1 MFSSWNTCNIKVCPL
16 VSVEMESWPL
26 CLGKPSN
33 IQTIKL
39 PHTRVTEASARV
51 ALQIVLAERSLCKL
65 KATEI
70 GGLFYHWQILRLW
83 LDAVSYLCY
92 VLTSNPHTFPLHTYI
107 YFIHTFF
114 SSNTHLM
121 STYGMS
127 GHAGQWYI
135 IIIIKKDTFPTFKEH
150 NLLEETDKSM

>member
-114 SSNTHLM
+114 SSNTLNEHLRYVRPFWAM
-121 STYGMS
+121 IYNNNNKKR
-127 GHAGQWYI
+127 YI
-135 IIIIKKDTFPTFKEH
+135 PHFQRT
-150 NLLEETDKSM
+150 